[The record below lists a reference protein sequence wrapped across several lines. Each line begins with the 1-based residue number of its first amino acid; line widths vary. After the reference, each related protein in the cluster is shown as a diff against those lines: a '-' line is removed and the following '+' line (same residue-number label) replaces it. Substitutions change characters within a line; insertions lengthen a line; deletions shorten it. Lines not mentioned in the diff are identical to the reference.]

1 MLFDLRGR
9 GRRRTVQV
17 IYAFLALLLVAG
29 VLGAGIG
36 GGFGGGGLF
45 NAVSS
50 NGGGSGGPADR
61 IKQDQKLVARDPNN
75 ASAWATL
82 AHDSYAAAGQAGN
95 YDQVNQVFTAKG
107 RTTLAVASQAWQRY
121 LTLQPNNPD
130 PGLASLMLQAY
141 SGPGALAD
149 PASAVRALQIV
160 IASRPPNATLYEDL
174 ALLSYQA
181 HNTRV
186 GDLAAAKAVSLVPA
200 ARRAILTKQL
210 AQVKKNPTA
219 AAGAAGA
226 SPGAATG
233 GSGAPTG
240 P

>member
-9 GRRRTVQV
+9 GRRRAVQV
-17 IYAFLALLLVAG
+17 IYLSLALLIGLGLVG
-29 VLGAGIG
+29 FGIG
-36 GGFGGGGLF
+36 GGFGGGGVL

-50 NGGGSGGPADR
+50 NGSGSSGSPDQV
-61 IKQDQKLVARDPNN
+61 KQDQKLVARDPNN

-82 AHDSYAAAGQAGN
+82 AHDSYASAGQAGN
-95 YDQVNQVFTAKG
+95 YDQVSQTFTAKG
-107 RTTLAVASQAWQRY
+107 RTTLALASQAWQRY

-130 PGLASLMLQAY
+130 PGLANLMLQAY

-160 IASRPPNATLYEDL
+160 IASRAPNATLYEDL

-181 HNTRV
+181 HNTRE

-219 AAGAAGA
+219 AAGA
-226 SPGAATG
+226 SPGTASG
-233 GSGAPTG
+233 GSAAPTG

>member
-1 MLFDLRGR
+1 MLFDLRGP
-9 GRRRTVQV
+9 GRRRAVQI
-17 IYAFLALLLVAG
+17 IYVSLALLIGLGLVG
-29 VLGAGIG
+29 FGIG
-36 GGFGGGGLF
+36 GGFGGGGLV

-50 NGGGSGGPADR
+50 NGGGSSGAPDR
-61 IKQDQKLVARDPNN
+61 VKQDQKLVAREPNN

-82 AHDSYAAAGQAGN
+82 AHDSYAAAGQADN
-95 YDQVNQVFTAKG
+95 YDQVNQAFTAKG
-107 RTTLAVASQAWQRY
+107 RTTLAMASQAWQHY
-121 LTLQPNNPD
+121 LTLQPNSPD

-160 IASRPPNATLYEDL
+160 IASRPQNATLYEDL

-181 HNTRV
+181 HNTRE
-186 GDLAAAKAVSLVPA
+186 GDLAAAKAVTLVPA

-219 AAGAAGA
+219 AAGASGA
-226 SPGAATG
+226 SPGTASG
-233 GSGAPTG
+233 GSAAPTA